1 MAVKNMILAGA
12 GAAGAVVA
20 GLLGG
25 WDTGIQS
32 LCLFMLVDYLTG
44 LLVAGLFL
52 NSPKTAGGALNSWT
66 AWQGLLRKGASL
78 GVVMIA
84 CRLDLMLATNM
95 IRDGTV
101 IAYSLNEL
109 LSIVENLGLM
119 GVPLPRQVV
128 RAIEVLKEQ

>member
-1 MAVKNMILAGA
+1 MKVAILTVAGA
-12 GAAGAVVA
+12 VGAVVA
-20 GLLGG
+20 SLLGG
-25 WDTGIQS
+25 WDAGIQS

-52 NSPKTAGGALNSWT
+52 NSPKTARGALNSRT

>member
-1 MAVKNMILAGA
+1 MKVAILTAAGA
-12 GAAGAVVA
+12 VGAVVA

-25 WDTGIQS
+25 WDAGIQS

-44 LLVAGLFL
+44 LIVAGVFL
-52 NSPKTAGGALNSWT
+52 SSPKTSRGALESRT
-66 AWQGLLRKGASL
+66 AWLGLLRKGASL

-84 CRLDLMLATNM
+84 CRLDLMFATNM

-119 GVPLPRQVV
+119 GVPLPRQVK
-128 RAIEVLKEQ
+128 RAIEVLKEQSE

>member
-1 MAVKNMILAGA
+1 
-12 GAAGAVVA
+12 
-20 GLLGG
+20 
-25 WDTGIQS
+25 
-32 LCLFMLVDYLTG
+32 VDYLTG
-44 LLVAGLFL
+44 LIVAGLFL
-52 NSPKTAGGALNSWT
+52 NSPKTAGGALNSRT
-66 AWQGLLRKGASL
+66 AWLGLFRKGASL

>member
-1 MAVKNMILAGA
+1 MKVAILTVAGA
-12 GAAGAVVA
+12 VGAVVA
-20 GLLGG
+20 SLLGG
-25 WDTGIQS
+25 WDAGIQS

-44 LLVAGLFL
+44 LIVAGLFL
-52 NSPKTAGGALNSWT
+52 NSPKTAGGALNSRT
-66 AWQGLLRKGASL
+66 AWLGLFRKGASL

>member
-1 MAVKNMILAGA
+1 MKVTILTGVGAV
-12 GAAGAVVA
+12 GAAVA

-25 WDTGIQS
+25 WNTGIQS

-44 LLVAGLFL
+44 LMVAGVFL
-52 NSPKTAGGALNSWT
+52 NSPKTARGALNSRT

-84 CRLDLMLATNM
+84 CRLDLMLETSL

-109 LSIVENLGLM
+109 LSIVENMGLM
-119 GVPLPRQVV
+119 GVPLPRQIV
-128 RAIEVLKEQ
+128 RAIEVLKEQS

>member
-52 NSPKTAGGALNSWT
+52 NSPKTARGALNSRT